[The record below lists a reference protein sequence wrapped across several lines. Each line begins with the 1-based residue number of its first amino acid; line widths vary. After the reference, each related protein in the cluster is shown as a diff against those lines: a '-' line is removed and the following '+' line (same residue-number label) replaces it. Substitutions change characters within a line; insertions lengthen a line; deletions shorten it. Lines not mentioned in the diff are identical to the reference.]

1 MDQLREQLLDAFRQ
15 QMAIRRSL
23 MELEN
28 SSMEIQMDTS
38 KHLVTITESVCLRGT
53 IASPSPVITQQ
64 LRDQSPPFCC
74 ASSWE
79 QEQSRRRRKWRAERR
94 KESFSKDES
103 EKDSDSPESPPD
115 SSETQEVVLARE
127 HLVTLMAEQK
137 KIRKQKV
144 KLVRGLF
151 V

>member
-1 MDQLREQLLDAFRQ
+1 MTRFRLR
-15 QMAIRRSL
+15 
-23 MELEN
+23 
-28 SSMEIQMDTS
+28 
-38 KHLVTITESVCLRGT
+38 
-53 IASPSPVITQQ
+53 
-64 LRDQSPPFCC
+64 C

-94 KESFSKDES
+94 KESVSKDES

-115 SSETQEVVLARE
+115 SSESQEVVLARE

-144 KLVRGLF
+144 RDEEKSCKASMSLIDHCTKIEKIT
-151 V
+151 